1 MSKVAIQGAAT
12 GTGVFTLASPATN
25 TNRTLTLPDEA
36 GTLVTNTAGTVSQT
50 MLASNVAGNGPAFHY
65 WQSAQQ
71 TGLSAN
77 TTTKI
82 TLTSSVFDTT
92 GGMFASSRFTPTV
105 AGYYQLNFGVQIP
118 YTNTNAAIN
127 ASISKNATAIISGS
141 QSAGGNGLY
150 PDSAGA
156 GLVYL
161 NGSTDYVELFV
172 YGSQAG
178 TTYNIQTGQA
188 RTFFSGFLARAA

>member
-25 TNRTLTLPDEA
+25 TDRTLVLPDEA

-65 WQSAQQ
+65 WQSVQQ
-71 TGLSAN
+71 TGVSPN
-77 TTTKI
+77 TSTKI

-105 AGYYQLNFGVQIP
+105 AGYYQLNFSVQIP
-118 YTNTNAAIN
+118 YTNTNAGIT
-127 ASISKNATAIISGS
+127 ASVHKNGTPIISGS
-141 QSAGGNGLY
+141 ASTGGNNLY
-150 PDSAGA
+150 PDSTGA
-156 GLVYL
+156 GLVYF
-161 NGSTDYVELFV
+161 NGSTDYVELII
-172 YGSQAG
+172 YGSQAN
-178 TTYNIQTGQA
+178 TSYNIQPGQE